1 VVQCVQSNIAD
12 DFTVAAEIKEVMM
25 TVDVES
31 IKQGLSAMGMVLGL
45 FKQAKDL
52 LPAGPKKDEIDEV
65 LRRTER
71 ELKLAESQVAHGL
84 EYELCRNHWPPEIM
98 LSEDEIHWK
107 CPVCPNEKSMG
118 NSVIIPPR
126 DILD

>member
-1 VVQCVQSNIAD
+1 
-12 DFTVAAEIKEVMM
+12 M

-31 IKQGLSAMGMVLGL
+31 IKQGLSAMGMVLSL

-65 LRRTER
+65 LARTER

-84 EYELCRNHWPPEIM
+84 GYELCRNHWPPEIM
-98 LSEDEIHWK
+98 RSKDDSHWT
-107 CPVCPNEKSMG
+107 CPACPNEKSTQA
-118 NSVIIPPR
+118 SRRRRKV
-126 DILD
+126 

>member
-1 VVQCVQSNIAD
+1 
-12 DFTVAAEIKEVMM
+12 M

-65 LRRTER
+65 LTRTER

-84 EYELCRNHWPPEIM
+84 KYELCRNHFPPEIM
-98 LSEDEIHWK
+98 HSEDDMHWK
-107 CPVCPNEKSMG
+107 CPVCGNEKYTGPASATIRTFERG
-118 NSVIIPPR
+118 R
-126 DILD
+126 GTLFHGRR